1 MKIYV
6 KLHGR
11 QKPLKVLEKGEWIDL
26 ASEENLNLTKG
37 KYGLLSLGISMK
49 IPKGFE
55 VLVAPR
61 SSTFNNFGVILTNSL
76 GIIDSSY
83 SGTNDIW
90 KFSYFSLKKGRI
102 KKGDRICQFK
112 IQLSQKATLFQ
123 KLQWLFFGKI
133 KFVYVDK
140 LDNKNRGGFGS
151 TGK

>member
-1 MKIYV
+1 MRIYV
-6 KLHGR
+6 KLHER
-11 QKPLKVLEKGEWIDL
+11 QKPLKILKEGEWIDL
-26 ASEENLNLTKG
+26 ASAENMYLIQG

-55 VLVAPR
+55 VIIAPR
-61 SSTFNNFGVILTNSL
+61 SSTFKNFGMILTNSL

-90 KFSYFSLKKGRI
+90 KFPYFSLKTGRI

-123 KLQWLFFGKI
+123 KLRWLFFGKI
-133 KFVYVDK
+133 KFVYVNE
-140 LDNKNRGGFGS
+140 LDNKDRGGFGS